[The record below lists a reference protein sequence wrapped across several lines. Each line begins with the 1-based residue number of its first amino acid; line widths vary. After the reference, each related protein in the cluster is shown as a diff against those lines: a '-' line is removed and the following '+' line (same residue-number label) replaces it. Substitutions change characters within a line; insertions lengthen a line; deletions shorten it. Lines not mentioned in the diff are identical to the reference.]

1 MKLLVASD
9 IHGSLSAAKKI
20 VAAFENEEANYLLFL
35 GDALYHGPRNPL
47 PDDYNPTE
55 VAKLLNT
62 IADQIIAVRG
72 NCDSEVDQMLLNF
85 PITAEYQNIP
95 LPYFKLFAT
104 HGHIF
109 DQRSMPASVV
119 SGDLFVFGHIHIPIL
134 AVNENNVLILNP
146 GSVSLPKEGHQP
158 TYATITDSEIMIK
171 TFDGEVYRDMG
182 IRREQL

>member
-9 IHGSLSAAKKI
+9 IHGSLSAAQR
-20 VAAFENEEANYLLFL
+20 VVDAFEREEADYLLFL

-47 PDDYNPTE
+47 PDEYHPAE

-62 IADQIIAVRG
+62 YADRIIAVRG
-72 NCDSEVDQMLLNF
+72 NCDSEVDQMLLDF
-85 PITAEYQNIP
+85 PITAEYQNMP

-109 DQRSMPASVV
+109 DQRTMPASVV
-119 SGDLFVFGHIHIPIL
+119 SGNLFVFGHIHIPIL
-134 AVNENNVLILNP
+134 TVNENNVLILNP
-146 GSVSLPKEGHQP
+146 GSAALPKEGHEP
-158 TYATITDSEIMIK
+158 TYATITDNAIMIK

-182 IRREQL
+182 IVREQS